1 MTVPER
7 GKKHLSPTL
16 TREAGYWRGCF
27 QAMASPCEILF
38 ATDSRSLAQE
48 LLQLSYTEAKRIEQ
62 KFSRYRSDNCIYQI
76 NHSNG
81 TAVTVDEETANL
93 LDFAQQCY
101 QLSEQKF
108 DITSGVLREV
118 WKFDGS
124 DNIPE
129 AAAVTAILPRVGW
142 DKIEWKRPVITLR
155 PGMEID
161 LGGIGKEY
169 AVDQT
174 AQLIF
179 RELKTGVLINYGGDL
194 FALGPQKNGEPWGI
208 GVDDPEATGI
218 NQIGTVN
225 LSKGGLATSG
235 DARRYLL
242 KNGIRYSHI
251 LDPTTG
257 WPVPEAP
264 RAVTVIANTCLEAG
278 MLSTM
283 AMLQGARA
291 RRFLEAQGVDFWCI

>member
-1 MTVPER
+1 
-7 GKKHLSPTL
+7 
-16 TREAGYWRGCF
+16 
-27 QAMASPCEILF
+27 MASPCEILL

-48 LLQLSYTEAKRIEQ
+48 ILLLSYTEAKRIEQ
-62 KFSRYRSDNCIYQI
+62 KFSRYRTDNSIYQI

-81 TAVTVDEETANL
+81 TPVPVDEETANL

-101 QLSEQKF
+101 QLSEHKF

-124 DNIPE
+124 DNVPE
-129 AAAVTAILPRVGW
+129 PAAVASILPRVGW
-142 DKIEWKRPVITLR
+142 DKVKWQRPVITLR

-174 AQLIF
+174 ARLIF
-179 RELKTGVLINYGGDL
+179 AKSKTGALINYGGDL
-194 FALGPQKNGEPWGI
+194 FALGPQQNGEPWGV
-208 GVDDPEATGI
+208 GVDDPEATGAR
-218 NQIGTVN
+218 QIGAVN

-242 KNGIRYSHI
+242 KDGIRYSHI

-283 AMLQGARA
+283 AMLQGAKA
-291 RRFLEAQGVDFWCI
+291 QSFLEAQEVDFWCI

>member
-1 MTVPER
+1 
-7 GKKHLSPTL
+7 
-16 TREAGYWRGCF
+16 
-27 QAMASPCEILF
+27 MASPCEILL
-38 ATDSRSLAQE
+38 ATESRSLAE
-48 LLQLSYTEAKRIEQ
+48 ALLQQSYTEAKRIEH
-62 KFSRYRSDNCIYQI
+62 KFSRYRSDNCIYRI
-76 NHSNG
+76 NHSDG
-81 TAVTVDEETANL
+81 TAVSVDEETANL
-93 LDFAQQCY
+93 LDFAEQCY
-101 QLSEQKF
+101 HLSEHKF

-124 DNIPE
+124 DNVPDP
-129 AAAVTAILPRVGW
+129 AAVASILPRVGW
-142 DKIEWKRPVITLR
+142 DKIEWRRPVITLR

-179 RELKTGVLINYGGDL
+179 RKLKTGALINYGGDL
-194 FALGPQKNGEPWGI
+194 FALGPRQNGEPWGV

-218 NQIGTVN
+218 NQIGAVN

-242 KNGIRYSHI
+242 KDGIRYSHI

-257 WPVPEAP
+257 WPVPDAP
-264 RAVTVIANTCLEAG
+264 RAVTVVASTCLEAG

-283 AMLQGARA
+283 AMLQGAQA
-291 RRFLEAQGVDFWCI
+291 RSFLEAQEVDFWCT

>member
-1 MTVPER
+1 MT
-7 GKKHLSPTL
+7 PTL
-16 TREAGYWRGCF
+16 TREDGYWRGRF

-38 ATDSRSLAQE
+38 ATDERTVAE
-48 LLQLSYTEAKRIEQ
+48 RLLQLGCQEAKRIEQ
-62 KFSRYRSDNCIYQI
+62 KFSRYRKDNCIYRI
-76 NHSNG
+76 NQSNG
-81 TAVTVDEETANL
+81 APVTVDTETANL

-101 QLSEQKF
+101 QLSEHKF

-118 WKFDGS
+118 WRFDGS
-124 DNIPE
+124 DNIPDP
-129 AAAVTAILPRVGW
+129 AAVAALLPRVGW
-142 DKIEWKRPVITLR
+142 EKVEWRRPVITLR

-174 AQLIF
+174 ARLIS

-194 FALGPQKNGEPWGI
+194 YALGPRRDDEPWGV
-208 GVDDPEATGI
+208 GVDDPDATGCR
-218 NQIGTVN
+218 QIGAVN

-242 KNGIRYSHI
+242 RDGVRYSHI

-257 WPVPEAP
+257 WPVPDAP
-264 RAVTVIANTCLEAG
+264 RAVTVIAETCLEAG

-283 AMLQGARA
+283 AMLQGRRARA
-291 RRFLEAQGVDFWCI
+291 FLEAQEVQFWCL